1 MDSSYLICL
10 SINFKGL
17 IFPITS
23 LIGISLHISGEKGSS
38 PSCLE
43 DLMFLLIS
51 LLRYFNCLLLANT
64 VPFILAVIFSSSI
77 GSSMTSTIENFP
89 V

>member
-1 MDSSYLICL
+1 VDSSYLICL
-10 SINFKGL
+10 SIIFKGL
-17 IFPITS
+17 TLPITS
-23 LIGISLHISGEKGSS
+23 LIGISLHINGEKGSS
-38 PSCLE
+38 PSYLD

-51 LLRYFNCLLLANT
+51 LLRYFNCLVLTKT
-64 VPFILAVIFSSSI
+64 VPFILAVIFSSRI